1 MSLNDVM
8 ARLAQDKP
16 KLQTNEQIKQTELQ
30 TESVAGVCTLRFND
44 QEFTHLMTA
53 LKRIARSLK
62 DSPKIHG
69 KDKNKRITAVN
80 ELIHKCKMQKA
91 CKNIEE
97 IRLIETTKLL
107 RDDIDE
113 CITLLMQSRLHKE
126 KHAELMAFCKMESL
140 FVASLQQLSA
150 ITDYLEAK

>member
-62 DSPKIHG
+62 DSPKIHD